1 MWAIEAAAEMAIA
14 ALQSSVDN
22 IYAALRE
29 MMNEGEYGSEAG
41 VKKGASATFGR
52 EITSDELKSIHC
64 NYCNS
69 DLVMK
74 YLNQFQQII
83 LCSNKNV

>member
-1 MWAIEAAAEMAIA
+1 MDKV
-14 ALQSSVDN
+14 SKTKF
-22 IYAALRE
+22 Y
-29 MMNEGEYGSEAG
+29 
-41 VKKGASATFGR
+41 
-52 EITSDELKSIHC
+52 SDELKSIHC